1 MIMDISGILSQVRSS
16 SAFINPLSSQV
27 NAALSLVSIPSLVDL
42 TTLANA
48 QSAAQGSLVPTE
60 LQLQTAHNSIV
71 NATNKVNDLLGHTDK
86 LSGVNLSGNGTL
98 ATIAKT
104 MQSAK
109 GINGET
115 SCSTALAAFG
125 AITKSAELIT
135 STVDTI
141 NQIKD
146 FLEDIPHQV
155 EIVTAQTEAFANKV
169 VKQIADDE
177 GALAQA
183 QVDIIEHAVA
193 QSMVSLFQDECASQV
208 LAAVM
213 TAPMHQEVT
222 SVVDKIK
229 AKKLISISG
238 K

>member
-1 MIMDISGILSQVRSS
+1 MDISGILSQVRSS
-16 SAFINPLSSQV
+16 SAFVNPLSSQV
-27 NAALSLVSIPSLVDL
+27 NAALSSVTIPSLVDL

-48 QSAAQGSLVPTE
+48 QALAQGSIVPTE
-60 LQLQTAHNSIV
+60 LQLQTVYNSMI

-125 AITKSAELIT
+125 AITKASELIS
-135 STVDTI
+135 STVDTMTGI
-141 NQIKD
+141 QD
-146 FLEDIPHQV
+146 FLDDIPHQI
-155 EIVTAQTEAFANKV
+155 EIVIAQTEAFANKV
-169 VKQIADDE
+169 VNQIAADV

-183 QVDIIEHAVA
+183 HVAIVEHAVA

-213 TAPMHQEVT
+213 SQPMKNEVT

-229 AKKLISISG
+229 SKKLISISG

>member
-1 MIMDISGILSQVRSS
+1 MDISGILSQVKSS
-16 SAFINPLSSQV
+16 SAFVNPLSAQV
-27 NAALSLVSIPSLVDL
+27 NTALSSVTIPSLASL

-48 QSAAQGSLVPTE
+48 QALAQGSIVPTE
-60 LQLQTAHNSIV
+60 LQLQTAYNSIT
-71 NATNKVNDLLGHTDK
+71 NATNKVNDLLGHTDR

-125 AITKSAELIT
+125 AITKAAELIS
-135 STVDTI
+135 STVDTM
-141 NQIKD
+141 NQID
-146 FLEDIPHQV
+146 SFLKDIPHQITI
-155 EIVTAQTEAFANKV
+155 IVAQTEAFANKV
-169 VKQIADDE
+169 VNQIANDV

-193 QSMVSLFQDECASQV
+193 QSMVSLFQDECAAQV

-213 TAPMHQEVT
+213 SQPMKNEVN

>member
-1 MIMDISGILSQVRSS
+1 MDISGILSKVKS
-16 SAFINPLSSQV
+16 SAAFTNPLSSQV
-27 NAALSLVSIPSLVDL
+27 NAALSTLNVPSLVDL

-48 QSAAQGSLVPTE
+48 QALAQGSVVPTE
-60 LQLQTAHNSIV
+60 LQLQTAYNSVI
-71 NATNKVNDLLGHTDK
+71 NATGKVNDLLGHTDK
-86 LSGVNLSGNGTL
+86 LSGVNLSGDGTL

-104 MQSAK
+104 MQAAK
-109 GINGET
+109 GINGES

-125 AITKSAELIT
+125 AITKAAELIS

-141 NQIKD
+141 KGIQTFLDDIPNQI
-146 FLEDIPHQV
+146 DIV
-155 EIVTAQTEAFANKV
+155 VAQTEAFANKV
-169 VKQIADDE
+169 VNQIADDV

-183 QVDIIEHAVA
+183 RIDIIEHNVA
-193 QSMVSLFQDECASQV
+193 QSMVALFQDECASQV

-213 TAPMHQEVT
+213 TQPMKNEVT

-229 AKKLISISG
+229 AKKLISIVG